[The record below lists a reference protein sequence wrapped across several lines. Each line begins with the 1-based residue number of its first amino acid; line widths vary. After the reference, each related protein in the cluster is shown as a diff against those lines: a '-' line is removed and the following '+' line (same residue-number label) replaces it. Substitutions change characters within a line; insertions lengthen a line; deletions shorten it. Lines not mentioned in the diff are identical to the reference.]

1 MRTRT
6 GSMYVLALT
15 VCLAVPLRAQE
26 TASINGRVVDPSGAA
41 VPGVAVSIEEVN
53 TKAARA
59 TKADEGGRYNFPNVA
74 VGTYQVTAEAA
85 GFKKT
90 VVPDVRAEVA
100 QSVRLDL
107 TLELGALSER
117 VEVSAVPAAL
127 QMADSQIGGV
137 VENKAIADLP
147 LNGRSYTQLMVLM
160 AGAVEGPQGARAG
173 GAYARKSGG
182 LAFNVNGQRATANSF
197 LIDGMLAKEVQ
208 HSSTSLEPII
218 DALAE
223 FRVQTSNYTAE
234 FGTEAGGQINAVIK
248 SGTNALHG
256 ALWNFFRNDK
266 LDGNN
271 FFSNRAGTDRP
282 AYRRNQFGA
291 AAGGPII
298 LPGYDGRNRTFIFGA
313 YEGTRISKGIT
324 QLTTVPN
331 AALRSGDLSSLGPVT
346 DPLTGV
352 PFPGNVI
359 PPTRIHPIIRTML
372 DQYTPLPNSTGTFN
386 WISNDPNTNSIE
398 ACNWRLD
405 HRFSNRDSIFGH
417 YLYQDTDYAYP
428 RLFPTDG
435 TTEKFRGQ
443 HLVLGWTHLVGSRT
457 LNEFRTGFSRFS
469 ENQYK
474 IRQNTENVTEKLGMK
489 GLCALPSC
497 WILPIMSVTGFASIG
512 EHGGQAQS
520 APRAWRNEF
529 YQWSDSIYHTTG
541 AHNIRTGITVRRHRD
556 NFPEAI
562 TPQGT
567 YSFNG
572 FLTGQPFGDFLL
584 GYPRVTDA
592 SIDIFSPHF
601 RYTMVEP
608 WVQDDWRISSELTL
622 NFGLRYEWMGRPVSK
637 DGTVAT
643 ILFENGTATQVT
655 GKNPGK
661 LPPSLAYNDNNNFAP
676 RVGFAYS
683 PKALGGRTVIRSA
696 YGVFYQRETANT
708 WIDLAINTPF
718 ITQTRIQLDTTPS
731 SPFYFAKYSLYE
743 PIKLATP
750 QPLLIY
756 AMNPEWEDTQVQQ
769 WNFNVQQSLPAG
781 TVLQVAYIGNHAGKL
796 PRGRIP
802 NQPRPGPGP
811 VQPRRPYQNFGLIN
825 GIDSFGNSSYHGL
838 QVQFEKRYSSGLQFM
853 SAYTFSKCLDNT
865 NGVAG
870 SEAGVAYQDD
880 QNFRANRG
888 RCTSDSTHRYSLSW
902 VYDLPFG
909 RGKPLL
915 GSIGRGADLFVGG
928 WQINGIITL
937 RTGQPFTVT
946 VPGDPSNT
954 SDGPTFADLIGDP
967 NKMENRTVDRF
978 FNTSAFA
985 RPDNFR
991 FGTSGRNVVTGPG
1004 VNNWDISVFKNFN
1017 VDEIRKVQFR
1027 AEFFNI
1033 ANHPQFALPGASYGT
1048 AQFGTLSSLSKDPRD
1063 VQLSLKFLF

>member
-1 MRTRT
+1 MRYRR
-6 GSMYVLALT
+6 GWALALA
-15 VCLAVPLRAQE
+15 VASFAGGKLAAQDA
-26 TASINGRVVDPSGAA
+26 ASMNGRVVDPSGAA
-41 VPGVAVSIEEVN
+41 VPGVAVSIQEVN
-53 TKAARA
+53 TKANRA
-59 TKADEGGRYNFPNVA
+59 TRADEGGRYSFANLA
-74 VGTYQVTAEAA
+74 VGTYQVTAESP

-100 QSVRLDL
+100 QVVRLDL
-107 TLELGALSER
+107 TLEIGAVTES
-117 VEVSAVPAAL
+117 VEVSAAPAAL

-160 AGAVEGPQGARAG
+160 AGSVEGPQGARAG
-173 GAYARKSGG
+173 GAYARKAGG

-248 SGTNALHG
+248 SGTNELHG
-256 ALWNFFRNDK
+256 AVWNFFRNDT

-271 FFSNRAGTDRP
+271 FFNNRAGAARP
-282 AYRRNQFGA
+282 AFRRNQFGG
-291 AAGGPII
+291 AAGGPVV

-313 YEGTRISKGIT
+313 YEGTRIRKGIT
-324 QLTTVPN
+324 QITTVPS
-331 AALRSGDLSSLGPVT
+331 AALRAGDLGSLGRVT
-346 DPLTGV
+346 DPLSGQ
-352 PFPGNVI
+352 PFPNNVI
-359 PPTRIHPIIRTML
+359 PEARIHPITRTML
-372 DQYTPLPNSTGTFN
+372 EKYTPLPNTTGTFN
-386 WISNDPNTNSIE
+386 WISNDPNKIAVE
-398 ACNWRLD
+398 AYNWRLD
-405 HRFSNRDSIFGH
+405 HRFSNRDNIFGH
-417 YLYQDTDYAYP
+417 YLYQDTDYGYP

-443 HLVLGWTHLVGSRT
+443 HLVLGWTHLFGSRT
-457 LNEFRTGFSRFS
+457 MNEFRSGFSRFS

-474 IRQNTENVTEKLGMK
+474 IRQGVENVTEKLGMK
-489 GLCALPSC
+489 GLCAIPSC
-497 WILPIMSVTGFASIG
+497 WILPIMSITGFASLG

-529 YQWSDSIYHTTG
+529 YQWQDSVYHTTG
-541 AHNIRTGITVRRHRD
+541 PHSIRGGITVRRHRD

-572 FLTGQPFGDFLL
+572 FLTGQPLGDFLL

-608 WVQDDWRISSELTL
+608 WVQHDWRVSSELTL

-637 DGTVAT
+637 DGTVST
-643 ILFENGTATQVT
+643 ILYEGGTATQVT

-676 RVGFAYS
+676 RVGFAYA

-718 ITQTRIQLDTTPS
+718 IYQTRIQLETAPS
-731 SPFYFAKYSLYE
+731 SPFYFANYSLYE
-743 PIKLATP
+743 PLKLATP

-756 AMNPEWEDTQVQQ
+756 AMNPEWRDTQVQQ
-769 WNFNVQQSLPAG
+769 WNFNIQQGIPGG
-781 TVLQVAYIGNHAGKL
+781 TVLQLAYVGNHSGKL
-796 PRGRIP
+796 PRSRLP
-802 NQPRPGPGP
+802 NQPLPGPGP
-811 VQPRRPYQNFGLIN
+811 VQPRRPYQNFGTIN
-825 GIDSFGNSSYHGL
+825 GIDSYGDANYHGL
-838 QVQFEKRYSSGLQFM
+838 QIQFEKRYAQGLQFM

-880 QNFRANRG
+880 RNFRANRG
-888 RCTSDSTHRYSLSW
+888 RCTSDSAHRYSLSW

-909 RGKPLL
+909 RGKKLF
-915 GSIGRGADLFVGG
+915 GGIGRGADLFVGG
-928 WQINGIITL
+928 WQINGILTL
-937 RTGQPFTVT
+937 RSGQPFTVT
-946 VPGDPSNT
+946 VPNDPSNT
-954 SDGPTFADLIGDP
+954 SDGPTFADLIANP
-967 NKMENRTVDRF
+967 NRMENRTVDRF
-978 FNTSAFA
+978 FNVDAFA
-985 RPDNFR
+985 RPEPFR

-1004 VNNWDISVFKNFN
+1004 VNNWDLSVFKNFR
-1017 VDEIRKVQFR
+1017 VDESRRVQFR

-1033 ANHPQFALPGASYGT
+1033 ANHPQFTLPGASFGT
-1048 AQFGTLSSLSKDPRD
+1048 AQFGTLSAMSKDPRD